1 MGFKRVM
8 KNIQKLM
15 GNNELIRH
23 EGGTFGNWTHTL
35 DASEPI
41 APGRDTVTPG
51 TRVYVVRLV
60 GLCEHFSKNRDRGN
74 WGEGVKGGDGLGPAL
89 TSVILSPRLSVSRMC
104 KGLEE
109 EGRGG
114 SGCLQCCKR
123 LPVLGDLRHILGEA
137 QKLGGM
143 WATEHWPKAIN
154 CLEKDTECKVP
165 WLMELCLLN
174 ARVLDKWLPVS
185 QRCPGGNQGHASSWV
200 GALSLSL
207 NLKCFPGQPG

>member
-123 LPVLGDLRHILGEA
+123 LRRPETYSWRGTETRWYVGNRTLTEGYQLSGERHRMQSSLTDGA
-137 QKLGGM
+137 VS
-143 WATEHWPKAIN
+143 TERPGVGQV
-154 CLEKDTECKVP
+154 TTCKSEMP
-165 WLMELCLLN
+165 
-174 ARVLDKWLPVS
+174 R
-185 QRCPGGNQGHASSWV
+185 G
-200 GALSLSL
+200 
-207 NLKCFPGQPG
+207 